1 LNLNNP
7 AIRWT
12 WSVIMNSNLELL
24 DRRQLSAFLGGLH
37 ASTIY
42 RLVARG
48 IIPKPIE
55 VGASSRWLL
64 SECRECLVPNVGG
77 TTMSTNPDYNNL
89 GFHELASLMAMIE
102 GKAKEDFKADIKLK
116 GIQTKMMLFEGRLLD
131 GRNRYTCGKEL
142 GFEFSEKDFDLFT
155 GTYAEAEAYVIS
167 TNMMRRQMTNTQKAE
182 VVERMIRKYPDD
194 SNRKIAARCGMS
206 SHSFVATVR
215 ERMENPPERREF
227 DKLCKAFDNL
237 DDGFC
242 PASALVRQN

>member
-1 LNLNNP
+1 
-7 AIRWT
+7 
-12 WSVIMNSNLELL
+12 
-24 DRRQLSAFLGGLH
+24 
-37 ASTIY
+37 
-42 RLVARG
+42 
-48 IIPKPIE
+48 
-55 VGASSRWLL
+55 
-64 SECRECLVPNVGG
+64 
-77 TTMSTNPDYNNL
+77 
-89 GFHELASLMAMIE
+89 MAMID

-227 DKLCKAFDNL
+227 EKFCKAFDNL
-237 DDGFC
+237 KI
-242 PASALVRQN
+242 ASATSSPRSSRPIFGSCWPRKGRGFPVRRIRSINNLA

>member
-1 LNLNNP
+1 MSNIENLKLP
-7 AIRWT
+7 A
-12 WSVIMNSNLELL
+12 
-24 DRRQLSAFLGGLH
+24 A
-37 ASTIY
+37 
-42 RLVARG
+42 
-48 IIPKPIE
+48 PK
-55 VGASSRWLL
+55 L
-64 SECRECLVPNVGG
+64 
-77 TTMSTNPDYNNL
+77 DYNNL

-102 GKAKEDFKADIKLK
+102 SKAKEDFKADIKLK
-116 GIQTKMMLFEGRLLD
+116 GIQTKMMLFQGRLLD

-237 DDGFC
+237 EDRFRVEFAKKFAADLRELL
-242 PASALVRQN
+242 AL